1 MKLICLDTC
10 TCALS
15 VAAMQDGA
23 LVSAMWHRA
32 QVNHS
37 VRLMP
42 MLSQMLETLGWDAKD
57 VDFWAAVSGPGSFTG
72 VRIGVSSVRAL
83 AHGWKKP
90 VVSVNTLEALAMS
103 FPMERAL
110 VVPLLDAR
118 RDQVYAAAYDMTSGF
133 PKEVMPPC
141 AAALDDFL
149 KRLPEYAAI
158 RFVGDGATAHE
169 ETLSAIPNAVVT
181 PEYLQFPMASAAAP
195 LAQKRALEG
204 EICKYDELEPIY
216 LRDSQAEQSLK
227 KKEAAR

>member
-10 TCALS
+10 TRALS

-37 VRLMP
+37 VLLMP

-141 AAALDDFL
+141 AASLDDFL
-149 KRLPEYAAI
+149 KRLPKQAAI

>member
-10 TCALS
+10 TRALS

-37 VRLMP
+37 VLLMP

-118 RDQVYAAAYDMTSGF
+118 REQVYAAAYDMTSGF

-141 AAALDDFL
+141 AASLDDFL
-149 KRLPEYAAI
+149 KRLPEQAAI

-195 LAQKRALEG
+195 LAQKRTLEG

>member
-10 TCALS
+10 TRALS

-37 VRLMP
+37 VLLMP

-141 AAALDDFL
+141 AASLDDFL
-149 KRLPEYAAI
+149 KRLPEQAAI

-169 ETLSAIPNAVVT
+169 DTLSAIPNAVVT

>member
-10 TCALS
+10 TRALS

-37 VRLMP
+37 VLLMP

-141 AAALDDFL
+141 AASLDDFL
-149 KRLPEYAAI
+149 KRLPEHAAI
-158 RFVGDGATAHE
+158 CFVGDGATAHE

>member
-10 TCALS
+10 TRALS

-37 VRLMP
+37 VLLMP

-118 RDQVYAAAYDMTSGF
+118 REQVYAAAYDMTSGF

-149 KRLPEYAAI
+149 KRLPEQAAI

-169 ETLSAIPNAVVT
+169 ETLLAIPNAVVT

>member
-10 TCALS
+10 TRALS

-37 VRLMP
+37 VLLMP

-141 AAALDDFL
+141 AASLDDFL
-149 KRLPEYAAI
+149 KRLPEQAAI

-169 ETLSAIPNAVVT
+169 ETLSAISNAVVT

>member
-10 TCALS
+10 TRALS

-37 VRLMP
+37 VLLMP

-118 RDQVYAAAYDMTSGF
+118 REQVYAAAYDMTSGF

-141 AAALDDFL
+141 AASLDDFL
-149 KRLPEYAAI
+149 KRLPEQAAI

>member
-10 TCALS
+10 TRALS

-37 VRLMP
+37 VLLMP

-57 VDFWAAVSGPGSFTG
+57 VDCWAAVSGPGSFTG

-118 RDQVYAAAYDMTSGF
+118 REQVYAAAYDMTSGF

-141 AAALDDFL
+141 AASLDDFL
-149 KRLPEYAAI
+149 NRLPEQTAI

>member
-10 TCALS
+10 TRALS

-37 VRLMP
+37 VLLMP

-141 AAALDDFL
+141 AASLDDFL
-149 KRLPEYAAI
+149 KRLPEQAAI

-227 KKEAAR
+227 KKEVAR

>member
-10 TCALS
+10 TRALS

-37 VRLMP
+37 VLLMP

-133 PKEVMPPC
+133 PKEVMTPC
-141 AAALDDFL
+141 AASLDDFL
-149 KRLPEYAAI
+149 KRLPEQAAI

>member
-10 TCALS
+10 TRALS
-15 VAAMQDGA
+15 VAAMQDGV

-37 VRLMP
+37 VLLMP

-133 PKEVMPPC
+133 PKEVVPPC
-141 AAALDDFL
+141 AASLDDFL
-149 KRLPEYAAI
+149 KRLPEHAAI

-169 ETLSAIPNAVVT
+169 ETLSAIPNAVMT
-181 PEYLQFPMASAAAP
+181 PEYLQFPMASAAAS

-216 LRDSQAEQSLK
+216 LRVSQAEQSLK

>member
-10 TCALS
+10 TRALS

-37 VRLMP
+37 VLLMP

-141 AAALDDFL
+141 AASLDDFL
-149 KRLPEYAAI
+149 KRLPEHAAI

>member
-10 TCALS
+10 TRALS

-37 VRLMP
+37 VLLMP

-118 RDQVYAAAYDMTSGF
+118 RDQVYAAAYDMTNGF

-141 AAALDDFL
+141 AASLDDFL
-149 KRLPEYAAI
+149 KRLPEQAAI

-181 PEYLQFPMASAAAP
+181 PEHLQFPMASAAAP
-195 LAQKRALEG
+195 LRKSARWRARSASTTNWSRS
-204 EICKYDELEPIY
+204 ICVI
-216 LRDSQAEQSLK
+216 RRRSSL
-227 KKEAAR
+227 

>member
-10 TCALS
+10 TRALS

-37 VRLMP
+37 VLLMP

-141 AAALDDFL
+141 AASLDDFL
-149 KRLPEYAAI
+149 KRLPEQAAI

-227 KKEAAR
+227 KKEAVR

>member
-10 TCALS
+10 TRALS

-37 VRLMP
+37 VLLMP

-141 AAALDDFL
+141 AASLDDFL
-149 KRLPEYAAI
+149 KRLPEQAAI

>member
-10 TCALS
+10 TRALS

-37 VRLMP
+37 VLLMP

-103 FPMERAL
+103 FPMECAL

-141 AAALDDFL
+141 AASLDDFL
-149 KRLPEYAAI
+149 KRLPEQAAI

-169 ETLSAIPNAVVT
+169 ETFSAIPNAVVT

>member
-10 TCALS
+10 TRALS

-37 VRLMP
+37 VLLMP

-118 RDQVYAAAYDMTSGF
+118 REQVYAAAYDMTSGF

-141 AAALDDFL
+141 AASLDDFL
-149 KRLPEYAAI
+149 KRLPEQAAI

-181 PEYLQFPMASAAAP
+181 LEYLQFPMASAAAP

>member
-10 TCALS
+10 TRALS

-37 VRLMP
+37 VLLMP

-118 RDQVYAAAYDMTSGF
+118 RGQVYAAAYDMTSGF

-141 AAALDDFL
+141 AASLDDFL
-149 KRLPEYAAI
+149 KRLPEQAAI

>member
-10 TCALS
+10 TRALS
-15 VAAMQDGA
+15 VAAMQDGT

-37 VRLMP
+37 VLLMP

-141 AAALDDFL
+141 AASLDDFL
-149 KRLPEYAAI
+149 KRLPEQAAI

-204 EICKYDELEPIY
+204 EIYKYDELEPIY

>member
-37 VRLMP
+37 VLLMP

-90 VVSVNTLEALAMS
+90 DVSVNTLEALAMS

>member
-10 TCALS
+10 TRALS

-37 VRLMP
+37 VLLMP

-149 KRLPEYAAI
+149 KRLPEQAAI

>member
-10 TCALS
+10 TRALS

-37 VRLMP
+37 VLLMP

-141 AAALDDFL
+141 AGIAGRFFEAASRTSGDPF
-149 KRLPEYAAI
+149 R
-158 RFVGDGATAHE
+158 RRRSDGARRDAFGDPECGRDAGIPSVSDGVRRRAACAKACVGGRDLQVRRTGAD
-169 ETLSAIPNAVVT
+169 LSA
-181 PEYLQFPMASAAAP
+181 
-195 LAQKRALEG
+195 
-204 EICKYDELEPIY
+204 
-216 LRDSQAEQSLK
+216 
-227 KKEAAR
+227 

>member
-37 VRLMP
+37 VLLMP

-90 VVSVNTLEALAMS
+90 VVTVNTLEALAMS

-141 AAALDDFL
+141 AAALDDVL
-149 KRLPEYAAI
+149 KRLPEQAAI

>member
-10 TCALS
+10 TRALS

-37 VRLMP
+37 VLLMP
-42 MLSQMLETLGWDAKD
+42 MLSQILETLGWDAKD

-141 AAALDDFL
+141 AASLDDFL
-149 KRLPEYAAI
+149 KRLPEQAAI

>member
-1 MKLICLDTC
+1 
-10 TCALS
+10 
-15 VAAMQDGA
+15 
-23 LVSAMWHRA
+23 
-32 QVNHS
+32 
-37 VRLMP
+37 
-42 MLSQMLETLGWDAKD
+42 
-57 VDFWAAVSGPGSFTG
+57 
-72 VRIGVSSVRAL
+72 
-83 AHGWKKP
+83 
-90 VVSVNTLEALAMS
+90 
-103 FPMERAL
+103 
-110 VVPLLDAR
+110 
-118 RDQVYAAAYDMTSGF
+118 MTSGF

-141 AAALDDFL
+141 AASLDDFL
-149 KRLPEYAAI
+149 KRLPEQAAI